1 MATAKK
7 GKTVSAQDTQAKLR
21 ARPHFIVIFPNV
33 DARSSPYASQDVFI
47 STNGFVQSCRRGH
60 KVALSDVVINRL
72 QNTTRIDYVMRK
84 GEDGKTRSTPVE
96 VQDYPFQV
104 LGPCTADGKPL
115 PGAVDSMIPRGTKK
129 GPRASKAL
137 EDKVEPLDL
146 PPLAS
151 P

>member
-1 MATAKK
+1 MPAKK
-7 GKTVSAQDTQAKLR
+7 GKQVSAQDTQAKLKK
-21 ARPHFIVIFPNV
+21 RPHFLVIFPNV

-60 KVALSDVVINRL
+60 KVALSDVVIDRL
-72 QNTTRIDYVMRK
+72 QNTTRMDYVMK
-84 GEDGKTRSTPVE
+84 EGADGKTRSTPVE

-104 LGPCTADGKPL
+104 LGPCTPDGKPL
-115 PGAVDSMIPRGTKK
+115 TSTLDSEQASERKRGRPAKQ
-129 GPRASKAL
+129 P
-137 EDKVEPLDL
+137 EPLDL